1 MIYFA
6 FLKGI
11 NITGHRIIKM
21 AELKAMFEKLGFKN
35 VRTFIQSGNVV
46 FESPAKEGALKKKIE
61 TGLKKSFGYDVN
73 VIIRSKIEMEKLVK
87 DYPFS
92 KIKGQEECKITVGYL
107 ESEPDKAHIKDLEAF
122 NTDNEIFVIKGNNL
136 YHLVRGNFSDSIF
149 FKKNIVE
156 KTLKIICTARNWN
169 TTNKILT
176 I

>member
-1 MIYFA
+1 MKYFA

-21 AELKAMFEKLGFKN
+21 VELKAMFEAMGFKN

-46 FESPAKEGALKKKIE
+46 FESPANPGALKKKIE
-61 TGLKKSFGYDVN
+61 AGLKKSFGYDVN
-73 VIIRSKIEMEKLVK
+73 VIIRSKAEMEKIVK
-87 DYPFS
+87 DYPFG
-92 KIKGQEECKITVGYL
+92 KIKGHEECKITVGYL
-107 ESEPDKAHIKDLEAF
+107 ESEPSKVLIKELETF
-122 NTDNEIFVIKGNNL
+122 NTDFEIFVIKGNNL

-169 TTNKILT
+169 TTNKILA

>member
-11 NITGHRIIKM
+11 NISGHRIIKM
-21 AELKAMFEKLGFKN
+21 AELKAMFEAMGFKN

-46 FESPAKEGALKKKIE
+46 FESPAKPDVIKKKIE
-61 TGLKKSFGYDVN
+61 SGLKKSFGYEVN
-73 VIIRSKIEMEKLVK
+73 VIIRGKNEMEKIIK

-92 KIKGQEECKITVGYL
+92 KVKGHEDSKITVGFL
-107 ESEPDKAHIKDLEAF
+107 ETEPSKDKIKELEAF
-122 NTDNEIFVIKGNNL
+122 NTDNEIFVMKGNNL

-169 TTNKILT
+169 TTNKILS